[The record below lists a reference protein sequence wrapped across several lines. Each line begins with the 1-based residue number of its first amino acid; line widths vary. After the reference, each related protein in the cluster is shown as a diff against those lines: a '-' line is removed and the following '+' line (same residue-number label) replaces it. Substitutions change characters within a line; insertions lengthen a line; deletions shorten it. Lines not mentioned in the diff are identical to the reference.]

1 MSRLERELSQQ
12 QVAISRVRT
21 QLVEAEGSNK
31 QLLLRVRY
39 LEDQLVKVS
48 YGDSG
53 RVELV
58 IVGWCITILQE
69 HSAHSNLQQHYT
81 SSQQLVQQLQV
92 SVVTMVTCLLASPTP
107 SWQQQQPRRRL
118 VVSVVRNSIIT
129 WWRSVLGYASSVL
142 LTTPTILGYWQVGL
156 Y

>member
-1 MSRLERELSQQ
+1 M
-12 QVAISRVRT
+12 
-21 QLVEAEGSNK
+21 EAEGSNK

-92 SVVTMVTCLLASPTP
+92 SVVTMVTCLLALPTP

-129 WWRSVLGYASSVL
+129 
-142 LTTPTILGYWQVGL
+142 
-156 Y
+156 